1 MALKDTEPTWKVT
14 LAKTPPGCR
23 DRAARLSAGCPFN
36 RQKDMV
42 VVALWWNTGKCQDAI
57 HPWGGERKLGTS
69 MTETST

>member
-1 MALKDTEPTWKVT
+1 MALWDTEPTWKVT

-42 VVALWWNTGKCQDAI
+42 VALWWNTGKCQDAI
-57 HPWGGERKLGTS
+57 HSWGGERKFGTS
-69 MTETST
+69 MTETPT

>member
-1 MALKDTEPTWKVT
+1 MALTDTELTWKVT
-14 LAKTPPGCR
+14 LAKTPLGCR

-57 HPWGGERKLGTS
+57 HSWGGERKLGTS

>member
-1 MALKDTEPTWKVT
+1 MALTDTEPTWKVT

-23 DRAARLSAGCPFN
+23 DRAARLSATCPSD

-42 VVALWWNTGKCQDAI
+42 VVALWWNTGKCQDAT
-57 HPWGGERKLGTS
+57 HSWGGKRKPGTS

>member
-23 DRAARLSAGCPFN
+23 DRAARLSAGCPFK
-36 RQKDMV
+36 RQKDM

-57 HPWGGERKLGTS
+57 HSWGGERKFGTS